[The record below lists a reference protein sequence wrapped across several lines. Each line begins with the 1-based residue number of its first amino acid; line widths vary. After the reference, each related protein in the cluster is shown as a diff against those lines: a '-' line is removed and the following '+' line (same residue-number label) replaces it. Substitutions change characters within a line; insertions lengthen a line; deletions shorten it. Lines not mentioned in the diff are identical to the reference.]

1 MHNRLIS
8 YCYVGDKNV
17 RHRKDS
23 EGFSIWGVR
32 VAENFNFS
40 DSSWPFA
47 RCLFCATN
55 IRKHHTWQLAA
66 YRFYKRWSWLF
77 RKAAACT
84 PALRGDSRSVASLG
98 LITQLFLSKCNCSRF
113 ASLKFP
119 FTLILVGTI
128 IALWQWLCNNQWEVL
143 MGTHPLLCNTRHRA
157 MIMPVNL
164 LHTRLTHISPS
175 Y

>member
-1 MHNRLIS
+1 MWVTRTCDTGRIRKDFQSEGSELQKILIS
-8 YCYVGDKNV
+8 PTLADLLLAV
-17 RHRKDS
+17 
-23 EGFSIWGVR
+23 
-32 VAENFNFS
+32 
-40 DSSWPFA
+40 
-47 RCLFCATN
+47 CATN